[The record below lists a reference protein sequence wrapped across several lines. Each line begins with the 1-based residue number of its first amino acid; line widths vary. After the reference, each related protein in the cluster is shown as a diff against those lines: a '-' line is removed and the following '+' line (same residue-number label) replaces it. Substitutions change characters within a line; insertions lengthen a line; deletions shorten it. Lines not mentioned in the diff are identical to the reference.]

1 MISDQLFWII
11 SVLLVVEILSQMLQF
26 ETIGKVFVQFYV
38 LVIHFL
44 IGVTLASFE
53 TKQLV
58 YYFVALIALVNGLR
72 YLFYQMDSVKNR
84 SFVRF
89 IFDLFSLVII
99 AGIMYV
105 VNLYIAFEQVPFVDE
120 QLKYFVIGTL
130 GLSLLYEMIQRLKGV
145 GLNINHF
152 KPVSNISFFVVFM
165 SVIIGLFILVMPF
178 LDFNLFSAYQLLI
191 VYVPTI
197 IVLQSIIQLIAYNK
211 EQYALLFI
219 LPTFISIILFG
230 ELILQYI
237 I

>member
-1 MISDQLFWII
+1 
-11 SVLLVVEILSQMLQF
+11 
-26 ETIGKVFVQFYV
+26 
-38 LVIHFL
+38 
-44 IGVTLASFE
+44 
-53 TKQLV
+53 
-58 YYFVALIALVNGLR
+58 
-72 YLFYQMDSVKNR
+72 
-84 SFVRF
+84 
-89 IFDLFSLVII
+89 
-99 AGIMYV
+99 
-105 VNLYIAFEQVPFVDE
+105 
-120 QLKYFVIGTL
+120 
-130 GLSLLYEMIQRLKGV
+130 
-145 GLNINHF
+145 
-152 KPVSNISFFVVFM
+152 VVFI